1 VVAVADS
8 VVAAADFPAAALRG
22 IGDMRWFRHLFD
34 FGRVQRAFPAS
45 TLDAIQHA
53 VAASEDAHRGEI
65 CFAVEGGLPLR
76 AILGGLG
83 PRERAHAVFAQLRVW
98 DTRENTGVLVYVQ
111 LADHAIEIVTDRAVT
126 ACIEAIEWQRIC
138 AAMKVQFASRRYEAG
153 AVEAVSAIGALLSA
167 HFPAAPGDNP
177 DERPNRPVV
186 L

>member
-1 VVAVADS
+1 
-8 VVAAADFPAAALRG
+8 
-22 IGDMRWFRHLFD
+22 MRWIRHLFD
-34 FGRVQRAFPAS
+34 VGRVQRAFPAA

-76 AILGGLG
+76 AVFAGLT

-111 LADHAIEIVTDRAVT
+111 LADHAIEIVTYRGITERIDDA
-126 ACIEAIEWQRIC
+126 AWQRIC
-138 AAMKVQFASRRYEAG
+138 AAMQQRFAEGRYEAG
-153 AVEAVSAIGALLSA
+153 AVEAVSAIGALLA
-167 HFPAAPGDNP
+167 EHVPATPGDNP